1 MGVRIRIRI
10 RVRVRVI
17 ITSGNGTTDCVERW
31 GLGVRLG
38 VKG

>member
-1 MGVRIRIRI
+1 MLNQLISGP
-10 RVRVRVI
+10 
-17 ITSGNGTTDCVERW
+17 ITVLHWLELGLGLGL